1 MDNDI
6 PVAIAIRDV
15 LTAIRQRKRVEEI
28 LEMVLSYSSEV
39 GKAAHGSI
47 VTIDHNAQKLIITSV
62 RGDDWT
68 LEKQMCQLGLGE
80 GLTGHVALTGKPYLC
95 TDTRVDP
102 NYFPLFDNVMC
113 ELIVPIIV
121 EERVW
126 GLINLDGRTSE
137 AFNESTLS
145 TVALLAEL
153 ASFAIKLRLDLT
165 EQERLQRHLIQSEKL
180 ASLGETIAGIAHEI
194 NNPLTSILS
203 NAQLLALRRG
213 GPADEASINSIVL
226 EAKRTADLVKNLLA
240 FSRKESK
247 KREVIGVN
255 ELIKQAVNL
264 KRYQLKVNN
273 IQLIAEPCEISYP
286 VTVTAQQ
293 MQQVL
298 LNLLNNAEQAITKT
312 THAGIIRVEGGR
324 RGDTVYIT
332 VTDNGNGIPP
342 HVLPFIFDPF
352 FTTKNLGE
360 GTGLGLSI
368 AHTLIEN
375 HGGTIS
381 ARSEPGSTV
390 FTIELPMARS
400 PKMPTESKETQP
412 LPTPPPRKIK
422 RQGRVLVVDDET
434 SIVDA
439 ICEFLDLQNIAT
451 DKANDGA
458 EALQLLAGNQYDAII
473 SDIRMPGVDGP
484 QLYEKAVAMD
494 PDYSNRF
501 LFMSGDLVRDSTQGF
516 VSSLNC
522 PCLAKPFALQVL
534 YQNLEPLLSH
544 NGDSGPVTLSKTAS
558 LVRP

>member
-1 MDNDI
+1 
-6 PVAIAIRDV
+6 
-15 LTAIRQRKRVEEI
+15 
-28 LEMVLSYSSEV
+28 MVLSYASDI

-47 VTIDHNAQKLIITSV
+47 VTIDHNEQKLIITSV
-62 RGDDWT
+62 RGADWT

-95 TDTRVDP
+95 PDTRVDP
-102 NYFPLFDNVMC
+102 NYFPLFDNVRC
-113 ELIVPIIV
+113 EIVVPIIV

-126 GLINLDGRTSE
+126 GLINLDGLEPDCFDE
-137 AFNESTLS
+137 ATLS
-145 TVALLAEL
+145 TITLLAEL

-273 IQLIAEPCEISYP
+273 IQLISEPCEISYP
-286 VTVTAQQ
+286 VSVTAQQ

-298 LNLLNNAEQAITKT
+298 LNLLNNAEQAIAKT
-312 THAGIIRVEGGR
+312 DHPGIIRVEGGR
-324 RGDTVYIT
+324 RGETVYIT
-332 VTDNGNGIPP
+332 VTDNGVGIPA

-381 ARSEPGSTV
+381 AKSEPGNTV

-400 PKMPTESKETQP
+400 PKMPTDVKETQP
-412 LPTPPPRKIK
+412 LPVRPPSKTK

-434 SIVDA
+434 AIVDA
-439 ICEFLDLQNIAT
+439 ICEFLDLQNIVT
-451 DKANDGA
+451 DKANDGG
-458 EALQLLAGNQYDAII
+458 EALQLLSKNRYDAIV

-484 QLYEKAVAMD
+484 ELYERSVAMD
-494 PDYSNRF
+494 PNYKTRF

-534 YQNLEPLLSH
+534 YQNLEPLL
-544 NGDSGPVTLSKTAS
+544 NGEGGGNGHSGNGSSAPPYPGPDLGSTSSLAAKT
-558 LVRP
+558 VRLTRPTDY

>member
-1 MDNDI
+1 MDSN
-6 PVAIAIRDV
+6 PVAIAIREV
-15 LTAIRQRKRVEEI
+15 LTAIRRRKRVEEI
-28 LEMVLSYSSEV
+28 LEMVLTYSSDLA
-39 GKAAHGSI
+39 KAVHGSI
-47 VTIDHNAQKLIITSV
+47 VTVDHNSQKLIITSV
-62 RGDDWT
+62 RGEDWT

-95 TDTRVDP
+95 PDTRVDP
-102 NYFPLFDNVMC
+102 NYFTLFDNVLC

-121 EERVW
+121 EDKVW
-126 GLINLDGRTSE
+126 GLINIDGLE
-137 AFNESTLS
+137 AHAFDDSTLN
-145 TVALLAEL
+145 TIALLAEL

-194 NNPLTSILS
+194 NNPLTSILT

-213 GPADEASINSIVL
+213 GAADETSINAIVQ

-255 ELIKQAVNL
+255 ELVKQAVNL
-264 KRYQLKVNN
+264 KRYQLRVNN
-273 IQLIAEPCEISYP
+273 IQLIAEPCEVSYP
-286 VTVTAQQ
+286 VLVTVQQ

-298 LNLLNNAEQAITKT
+298 LNLLNNAEQAIAKT
-312 THAGIIRVEGGR
+312 ERQGIIKIECGR
-324 RGDTVYIT
+324 RNDKIFINTI
-332 VTDNGNGIPP
+332 DNGTGIPP
-342 HVLPFIFDPF
+342 HILPFIFDPF

-381 ARSEPGSTV
+381 AKSEPGHTV

-400 PKMPTESKETQP
+400 PKMSQTHTDTQP
-412 LPTPPPRKIK
+412 LPNPTKSPKAR
-422 RQGRVLVVDDET
+422 RMGRVLVVDDEV
-434 SIVDA
+434 SIADA
-439 ICEFLDLQNIAT
+439 ICEFLDLQNINT
-451 DKANDGA
+451 DKANDGK
-458 EALQLLAGNQYDAII
+458 EALEFLAKNRYDAVI

-484 QLYEKAVAMD
+484 QLYERATSID
-494 PDYSNRF
+494 PYYRTRF
-501 LFMSGDLVRDSTQGF
+501 LFMSGDLVRDTTQNF

-534 YQNLEPLLSH
+534 FQHLSPHLEHLSSPTS
-544 NGDSGPVTLSKTAS
+544 NRPPVL
-558 LVRP
+558 PHDN